1 MTSPARALAGF
12 SEIAGNYDAALCDV
26 WGVVHNGIH
35 SHPSAVEALVAYRR
49 QGGRVIFITNAP
61 RPSGPIIDLLDRLGV
76 VREAYDGIVSSGDAT
91 RAMIAPYRGR
101 VIHHVGPPNEDD
113 ALYEGLG
120 VVRGAAE
127 DAEAVVV
134 TDLDTD
140 DDTPEMYQARAEFWL
155 SRGLPMIC
163 ANPDRV
169 VEHGDRLIYCGG
181 ALGDLYEG
189 MGGRVLM
196 AGKPYRPIYDEALR
210 LAEQAVGRPL
220 ERGRIIGIGD
230 ALRTDAM
237 GASQFGI
244 DLLFITGSI
253 HAADLH
259 GVNGVD
265 PQAVA
270 NLLAPSGARLAG
282 FLPRLGW

>member
-35 SHPSAVEALVAYRR
+35 AHPSAVEALVSYRE
-49 QGGRVIFITNAP
+49 QGGRVVFITNAP

-101 VIHHVGPPNEDD
+101 VIHHVGPPSEDD

-120 VVRGAAE
+120 VIRGPAE

-140 DDTPEMYQARAEFWL
+140 DDTPEMYQERADFWL

-169 VEHGDRLIYCGG
+169 VEHGDRLVYCGG
-181 ALGDLYEG
+181 ALGDLYEA
-189 MGGRVLM
+189 MGGTVLM

-220 ERGRIIGIGD
+220 ERSRIIGIGD

-253 HAADLH
+253 HAGELH
-259 GVNGVD
+259 GADGVD
-265 PQAVA
+265 PRAVA
-270 NLLAPSGARLAG
+270 DLLAPSGARLAG
-282 FLPRLGW
+282 FLPRLAW